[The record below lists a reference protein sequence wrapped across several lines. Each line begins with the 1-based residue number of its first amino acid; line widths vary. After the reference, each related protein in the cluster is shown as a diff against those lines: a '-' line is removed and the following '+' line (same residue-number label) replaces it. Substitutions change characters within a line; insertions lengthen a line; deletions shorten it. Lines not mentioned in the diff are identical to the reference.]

1 MRLIDRYE
9 FTNGKA
15 FETYY
20 LDANDTFL
28 NNVPECDVIGFQ
40 RISDKSSPMVVMR
53 PDEALI
59 QARMLIDAVR
69 EVTEGYT
76 ITSPNDN
83 ATVLNSPLDGS

>member
-1 MRLIDRYE
+1 MKLIDRYE

-28 NNVPECDVIGFQ
+28 CNVPECDVIGFKTC
-40 RISDKSSPMVVMR
+40 SDNGTGRLLFMR

-69 EVTEGYT
+69 RVTEGYAVSGEVDT
-76 ITSPNDN
+76 
-83 ATVLNSPLDGS
+83 TVDVVAAER

>member
-1 MRLIDRYE
+1 MKLIDRYE

-28 NNVPECDVIGFQ
+28 NDVPECDVIGFQ
-40 RISDKSSPMVVMR
+40 YVDGKRSPLRIMR

-59 QARMLIDAVR
+59 QARMLIDAVNK
-69 EVTEGYT
+69 VTEGCT
-76 ITSPNDN
+76 VSSN
-83 ATVLNSPLDGS
+83 AINLSDPASVEIA